1 LLDDARRQQLRGKL
15 VVEFPRAEIL
25 EASARSGAGL
35 DEWFDRLMAAEQN
48 ARAAM
53 EVDYEL
59 YAEGEALL
67 GWLNCTVQCEAATA
81 FDANAVLKR
90 LADEIRERLQGEG
103 AEVAHLKMTFSPE
116 DGLGE
121 IAVINLVRNDYV
133 PEVSQALEE
142 PVQSGQLIIN
152 LRAEAAP
159 DVLRDAVRNAVDGLA
174 GNFRGL
180 DARLNH
186 LEFFRPGKPK
196 PTHRMTSPA

>member
-1 LLDDARRQQLRGKL
+1 
-15 VVEFPRAEIL
+15 
-25 EASARSGAGL
+25 
-35 DEWFDRLMAAEQN
+35 
-48 ARAAM
+48 

-67 GWLNCTVQCEAATA
+67 GWLNCTVQCAAGTA

-90 LADEIRERLQGEG
+90 LADEIRERLHRDG

-116 DGLGE
+116 EGLGE

-142 PVQSGQLIIN
+142 VVHNGQLIVN
-152 LRAEAAP
+152 LRAEAGP
-159 DVLRDAVRNAVDGLA
+159 ELLRDAVRNALDGLA
-174 GNFRGL
+174 GNFHGL

-186 LEFFRPGKPK
+186 LEFFRPGKPQ
-196 PTHRMTSPA
+196 